1 MKDRVQVVYT
11 DPGIPGYNSVYSMAR
26 LAANLLDGD
35 LVVLRSKPLTMLEK
49 LAALVPRKRTGAP
62 CLLICP
68 APSNLASI
76 LLVENWRERYGRVVA
91 WVFDSFWT
99 NYIPRFARVSRV
111 FDHLFVTEQ
120 EDIDTWGNMLR
131 APVEWLPWGSDV
143 LRLGSANPKRRH
155 DLIRT
160 GRQPSEWED
169 DSSSAL
175 ACRSRQ
181 LTFQGRP
188 PFFDDATENE
198 RALMGFLSDAK
209 FSLSFSNRVSPSV
222 QTHPTREYVTGR
234 WTDALAAGA
243 VVAGIPPCSK
253 SVRSLLWSE
262 ALLDLGTV
270 NRSEGLEVI
279 ARAVGVWTP
288 ALARLNYLR
297 SLERLDWRWR
307 FKRIAD
313 SLGISP
319 RPLDTDL
326 IELSQAIDSLQ
337 SYETVSPAAIPTT

>member
-1 MKDRVQVVYT
+1 MKSRVQVVYT

-26 LAANLLDGD
+26 LAAKLLDGD
-35 LVVLRSKPLTMLEK
+35 LVVLHSKPLTIFEK
-49 LAALVPRKRTGAP
+49 LAALIPRTRTGAP

-76 LLVENWRERYGRVVA
+76 LLVENWRRRYGPLVA

-99 NYIPRFARVSRV
+99 NYVPRFARMARV

-120 EDIDTWGNMLR
+120 EDLNTWGNMLH

-143 LRLGSANPKRRH
+143 LGLGSANPKRRL

-181 LTFQGRP
+181 LSFQGRP
-188 PFFDDATENE
+188 PFIDDATENE
-198 RALMGFLSDAK
+198 RSLMGFLSDSK
-209 FSLSFSNRVSPSV
+209 FSLSFSNLVSPSA
-222 QTHPTREYVTGR
+222 QTHPIREYVTGR

-243 VVAGIPPCSK
+243 VVAGVPPCSE
-253 SVRSLLWSE
+253 SVRSLLWPE

-270 NRSEGLEVI
+270 NRSEGLDVI
-279 ARAVGVWTP
+279 ARAVEEWTP
-288 ALARLNYLR
+288 DLARLNYLR

-313 SLGISP
+313 TLGISP
-319 RPLDTDL
+319 RPLGKELTDL
-326 IELSQAIDSLQ
+326 GQAIDSLQ
-337 SYETVSPAAIPTT
+337 N

>member
-1 MKDRVQVVYT
+1 
-11 DPGIPGYNSVYSMAR
+11 MAR

-35 LVVLRSKPLTMLEK
+35 LVVLRSKPFTTLEK
-49 LAALVPRKRTGAP
+49 LAALVPRKRTGIP

-68 APSNLASI
+68 APSDLAS
-76 LLVENWRERYGRVVA
+76 LFLVENWRERYGRVVA

-99 NYIPRFARVSRV
+99 NYVPRFARMARV

-120 EDIDTWGNMLR
+120 EDMDTWRNMLR
-131 APVEWLPWGSDV
+131 APVEWLPWGSDA
-143 LRLGSANPKRRH
+143 LRLGFANPRRRH

-160 GRQPSEWED
+160 GRQPSDWED
-169 DSSSAL
+169 DLSSAL

-181 LTFQGRP
+181 LSFQGRP

-198 RALMGFLSDAK
+198 RALMGYLSDAK
-209 FSLSFSNRVSPSV
+209 FSLSFSNLVSPSV
-222 QTHPTREYVTGR
+222 QTHPTREYLTGR

-253 SVRSLLWSE
+253 SVRALLWPE

-279 ARAVGVWTP
+279 ARAVREWTP

-297 SLERLDWRWR
+297 SLEHLDWRWR
-307 FKRIAD
+307 FKKIAD
-313 SLGISP
+313 ALGIRP
-319 RPLDTDL
+319 RPLNTDL

-337 SYETVSPAAIPTT
+337 SYDTVSPAAIATT